1 MYSSQTS
8 NDGIMGYLDTFDFEG
23 EYISWTTDGANAG
36 TVFYRNGRFNCTN
49 VCGLIIVKQEYDTQF
64 IALALSMNAKKYVS
78 ANLANPKLMNGAMSS
93 VLVPIPFDEDG
104 EVDMEEQRR
113 IAGILS
119 DMDEEIRVKETLLA
133 KHRALKQGVM
143 QQLLAPDTMAHLT
156 PDTAAHLTSGT
167 AAYLAPDIAGEA
179 TASTHT
185 TAP

>member
-1 MYSSQTS
+1 
-8 NDGIMGYLDTFDFEG
+8 
-23 EYISWTTDGANAG
+23 
-36 TVFYRNGRFNCTN
+36 
-49 VCGLIIVKQEYDTQF
+49 
-64 IALALSMNAKKYVS
+64 
-78 ANLANPKLMNGAMSS
+78 MNGAMSS